1 VLNTPETGN
10 PTLLKNL
17 KLSTVKPAV
26 SSLVKSLFIKGVT
39 STRVR
44 LTATLLSSLLAV
56 SIHSFPSSQT
66 TARGQSTE
74 NNQALQAFTA
84 GNSLAAV
91 WEKDSLKAAIDKFM
105 EAAALWRSSRSPQT
119 ADALR
124 KAADIYVIFGDH
136 AKSLELNNEAIM
148 ESERNHDLVRK
159 LDAIIASA
167 RNSSQLG
174 ENESARSSLE
184 RVLRTCDSRLKNSD
198 VWKDLSARAH
208 NALGEIF
215 YAVGTPL
222 KSVDYFKRAIELSAE
237 TGNRHDLAQARLNL
251 GYAFSNSGSQNEA
264 GEQFKQAAAVYSE
277 LGDERGQALCLTAKA
292 SLISLVGKEQES
304 LDSHNSALKTFRKI
318 GDLQS
323 EGVTLCAIGQTFEN
337 LGQTRTALDKYEQ
350 SLELFQGGVLLD
362 YATVSEY
369 KIGRAYR
376 LLGEPDKAL
385 AHYQKCLAISR
396 KAKKKRFEAYAL
408 KDIAEIYAAEGKP
421 HDSLRQ
427 YQKVLSLYRT
437 IGDLRGQGLIL
448 NTLGDFFGTN
458 GKQKTALS
466 FYQRALPLFKSVGD
480 RDEELSTLLRLG
492 KTTYNLGNVEEA
504 LTYAKQSVGLLET
517 LRNYL
522 VSPDMRLSYFSTL
535 QQHYELYIKLLMESH
550 KRHPEMGFDAAALE
564 ASESARARTLVEIL
578 AEAGTSVRDTMDP
591 QQLERQQR
599 LQQTIADK
607 ERLQLQ
613 LTGNAD
619 TQSEAAQVARE
630 VRQLIVEEQAMQAQ
644 MRLTNP
650 DYSTLVQPQ
659 PLNLK
664 QVQAELKDEDTVLLE
679 FFLGEQAS
687 YLWAVTADSFNSY
700 ILPPRV
706 EIETLSQKVYELLTA
721 RQDTADAAG
730 YQGRVAKADQEYQT
744 EALALSNMLFGPV
757 ATTLGRKRLLIVAD
771 GMLEYIPF
779 AALPRPTES
788 NSIEVVAKQ
797 SDSPPT
803 ALLENELIN
812 LPSVSALAALRKK
825 TSASSSALKM
835 IAVFADPVFS
845 RNDSRAN
852 RGNSPE
858 SVPTSYSTITV
869 ALRDSAQFGRDE
881 EIPRLPHTRTEAD
894 RILGMVASDQSLELT
909 DFAANRTTL
918 FNPELQQF
926 QIVHFAT
933 HALIDSEHPR
943 LSGIFLS
950 TVKEDGK
957 PQNGFITMNDVY
969 NLKLSTARVVVLS
982 ACSTGLGKDVKGE
995 GLIGL
1000 TRGFMHAGSKSVVA
1014 SLWKVDDRAT
1024 ATFMNRFY
1032 SGMLVKGLTPAA
1044 ALKDAKLSMQKE
1056 KRWEAPYYWAGFV
1069 LHGEYREPIII
1080 NRESATGGY
1089 HVAAATVFLAALLT
1103 AFTILRR
1110 RRHVL

>member
-1 VLNTPETGN
+1 
-10 PTLLKNL
+10 
-17 KLSTVKPAV
+17 
-26 SSLVKSLFIKGVT
+26 
-39 STRVR
+39 VR
-44 LTATLLSSLLAV
+44 LTATLLSTLLAA
-56 SIHSFPSSQT
+56 SLHSFSSSQT
-66 TARGQSTE
+66 TARGQRTE
-74 NNQALQAFTA
+74 NNRALQAFTA

-136 AKSLELNNEAIM
+136 AKSLQLNNEAIV

-184 RVLRTCDSRLKNSD
+184 RVLRICDSRLKNSD

-251 GYAFSNSGSQNEA
+251 GYAFSNSGSQNAA

-277 LGDERGQALCLTAKA
+277 LGDERGQALCMTAKA

-437 IGDLRGQGLIL
+437 VGDLRGQGLTL
-448 NTLGDFFGTN
+448 KTLGDFFATN
-458 GKQKTALS
+458 GNQKTALS
-466 FYQRALPLFKSVGD
+466 FYQRALPLLKSVGD

-492 KTTYNLGNVEEA
+492 KTTYNLGNIEEA
-504 LTYAKQSVGLLET
+504 LTYAKQSISLLET

-522 VSPDMRLSYFSTL
+522 VSTDMRLSYFSTL

-550 KRHPEMGFDAAALE
+550 KRHPEMGLDAAALE

-578 AEAGTSVRDTMDP
+578 AEAGASVRDTMDQ
-591 QQLERQQR
+591 QQLEQQQR
-599 LQQTIADK
+599 LQQAIAEK
-607 ERLQLQ
+607 ERLQLH
-613 LTGNAD
+613 LAGNAD
-619 TQSEAAQVARE
+619 TQGEAAQVARE
-630 VRQLIVEEQAMQAQ
+630 VRQLIVDEQAMQAQ

-664 QVQAELKDEDTVLLE
+664 QIQDELKGEDTVLLE

-687 YLWAVTADSFNSY
+687 YLWAVTADSFTSY
-700 ILPPRV
+700 VLPPRV
-706 EIETLSQKVYELLTA
+706 EIETLSQKVYELLIA
-721 RQDTADAAG
+721 RQDRADVAG
-730 YQGRVAKADQEYQT
+730 YQSRVARADQEYQT

-757 ATTLGRKRLLIVAD
+757 ATTVGRKRLLIVAD

-788 NSIEVVAKQ
+788 NPLGA
-797 SDSPPT
+797 PT
-803 ALLENELIN
+803 ALLENEIIN

-825 TSASSSALKM
+825 TSASPSALKM

-845 RNDSRAN
+845 RNDSRA
-852 RGNSPE
+852 RRDNSTE
-858 SVPTSYSTITV
+858 SVPASYSTTTV
-869 ALRDSAQFGRDE
+869 ALRDSAQFGRAE
-881 EIPRLPHTRTEAD
+881 EIPRLPQTRVEAN
-894 RILGMVASDQSLELT
+894 RILGMAASDQSLELT
-909 DFAANRTTL
+909 DFAANRTNL
-918 FNPELQQF
+918 FNPQLQQF

-950 TVKEDGK
+950 TVETDGQ

-969 NLKLSTARVVVLS
+969 NLKLSARVVVLS

-1024 ATFMNRFY
+1024 AVFMDRFY
-1032 SGMLVKGLTPAA
+1032 SGMLIKGLTPAA
-1044 ALKDAKLSMQKE
+1044 ALKEAKLSMQKE

-1069 LHGEYREPIII
+1069 LHGEYREPIIR
-1080 NRESATGGY
+1080 NTRPAAGGY
-1089 HVAAATVFLAALLT
+1089 FVAATISLAALLT
-1103 AFTILRR
+1103 GFAILRR
-1110 RRHVL
+1110 RRHAL

>member
-1 VLNTPETGN
+1 
-10 PTLLKNL
+10 
-17 KLSTVKPAV
+17 
-26 SSLVKSLFIKGVT
+26 
-39 STRVR
+39 
-44 LTATLLSSLLAV
+44 
-56 SIHSFPSSQT
+56 
-66 TARGQSTE
+66 
-74 NNQALQAFTA
+74 
-84 GNSLAAV
+84 
-91 WEKDSLKAAIDKFM
+91 M

-124 KAADIYVIFGDH
+124 KAADIYVTFGDH
-136 AKSLELNNEAIM
+136 AKSLQLNNEAIT

-350 SLELFQGGVLLD
+350 SLDLFQGGVLLD

-437 IGDLRGQGLIL
+437 VGDLRGQGLTL
-448 NTLGDFFGTN
+448 KTLGDFFATN
-458 GKQKTALS
+458 GNQKTALS
-466 FYQRALPLFKSVGD
+466 FYQRALPLLKSVGD

-492 KTTYNLGNVEEA
+492 KTTYNLGNIEEA
-504 LTYAKQSVGLLET
+504 LTYAKQSISLLET

-550 KRHPEMGFDAAALE
+550 KRHPEMGLNAAALE

-578 AEAGTSVRDTMDP
+578 AEAGASVRDTMDQ
-591 QQLERQQR
+591 QQLEQQQR
-599 LQQTIADK
+599 LQQAIAEK
-607 ERLQLQ
+607 ERLQLH
-613 LTGNAD
+613 LAGNAD
-619 TQSEAAQVARE
+619 TQGEAAQVARE
-630 VRQLIVEEQAMQAQ
+630 VRQLIVDEQAMQAQ
-644 MRLTNP
+644 LRLTNP

-664 QVQAELKDEDTVLLE
+664 QIQDELRGEDTVLLE

-687 YLWAVTADSFNSY
+687 YLWAVTADSFTSY
-700 ILPPRV
+700 VLPPRV
-706 EIETLSQKVYELLTA
+706 EIETLSQKVYELLIA
-721 RQDTADAAG
+721 RQDTADVAG
-730 YQGRVAKADQEYQT
+730 YQSRVARADQEYQT

-788 NSIEVVAKQ
+788 NSLGA
-797 SDSPPT
+797 PT

-825 TSASSSALKM
+825 TSASPSALRM

-845 RNDSRAN
+845 RNDSRA
-852 RGNSPE
+852 RRDNSTEP
-858 SVPTSYSTITV
+858 VPASYSTTTV
-869 ALRDSAQFGRDE
+869 ALRDSAEFGRAE
-881 EIPRLPHTRTEAD
+881 EIPRLPQTRVEAN
-894 RILGMVASDQSLELT
+894 RILGMVSSDQSLELT
-909 DFAANRTTL
+909 DFAANRTNL
-918 FNPELQQF
+918 FNPQLQQF

-950 TVKEDGK
+950 TVEADGQ

-969 NLKLSTARVVVLS
+969 NLKLSARVVVLS

-1024 ATFMNRFY
+1024 AVFMDRFY
-1032 SGMLVKGLTPAA
+1032 SGMLIKGLTPAA
-1044 ALKDAKLSMQKE
+1044 ALKEAKLSMQKE

-1069 LHGEYREPIII
+1069 LHGEYREPII
-1080 NRESATGGY
+1080 RKTRPAAGGY
-1089 HVAAATVFLAALLT
+1089 FVAATISLAALLM
-1103 AFTILRR
+1103 AFAILRR